1 MNVPQTMVA
10 VRARAQT
17 MMVDTSVAAVLA
29 LLSMLINTVV
39 MVTHWFKS
47 HILITTSTGFQLSYN
62 LNSQPLENRDRAS
75 ILSDT
80 LK

>member
-1 MNVPQTMVA
+1 MSVTQTMVA

-39 MVTHWFKS
+39 KVTHWFKS
-47 HILITTSTGFQLSYN
+47 HILITTSPGFQLGYN
-62 LNSQPLENRDRAS
+62 LNS
-75 ILSDT
+75 
-80 LK
+80 